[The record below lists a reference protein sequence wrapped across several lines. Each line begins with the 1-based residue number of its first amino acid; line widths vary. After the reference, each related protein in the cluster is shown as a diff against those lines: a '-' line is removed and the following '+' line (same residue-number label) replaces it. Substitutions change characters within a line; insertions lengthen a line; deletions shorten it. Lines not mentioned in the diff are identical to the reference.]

1 MSLFCLIRYDQHETT
16 LACRSLIGRCAAWG
30 DVRDMSATRRQV
42 ATMRPIVGWL
52 CGACLL
58 VGCSRSE
65 VHLLPAGVKGDVF
78 ILPGHAEGVPAR
90 REGFA
95 IVFEVPRGRIL
106 VTQDEPSGGW
116 HWTRFYYVDTDGRRQ
131 RLDYEPSTVPRTPE
145 NLADRRPFVW
155 FVRGGGGVF
164 GSPCPFRFVQYYV
177 GTRADLL
184 SRTVDEANAEELRLG
199 QFVKEHRICP

>member
-1 MSLFCLIRYDQHETT
+1 MPHPAELIE
-16 LACRSLIGRCAAWG
+16 CA
-30 DVRDMSATRRQV
+30 RRGLV
-42 ATMRPIVGWL
+42 ATMRTVGWL
-52 CGACLL
+52 CAACLL
-58 VGCSRSE
+58 VSCSRSE
-65 VHLLPAGVKGDVF
+65 VHLLPAGVRGDVF
-78 ILPGHAEGVPAR
+78 ILPGHAQGVPAR

-95 IVFEVPRGRIL
+95 IVFEVPPDRIL

-199 QFVKEHRICP
+199 RFVKEHRICP